1 MGKAIATMSRWAVLA
16 LLPACAAPV
25 LGPLPQAGVPRA
37 QTAAT
42 APVSALRVS
51 RVLRVPAAVDQAYA
65 AAMKDTV
72 ASYEAE
78 PDISGVTV
86 TPLRPTFRLAQRDSA
101 PVYIMAG
108 MGNMKG
114 KLDKDIVA
122 TAFSVGFAFDEN
134 GQDTGFGSS
143 CFVDSIASTAR
154 KAPAKRLRAQPI
166 TPWNFRYMS
175 AVPGGLNVALDRLHN
190 KQMDEL
196 QAMFA
201 GQHLKPLKATP
212 GPGRIVAIRHKEQ
225 TVGYIE
231 SLSSVMWDKDPMQN
245 KGVEVVN
252 VFDPTGVLIESEGRY
267 LDPVTGNNHKLFQF
281 ER

>member
-1 MGKAIATMSRWAVLA
+1 MGRVIATVSRWAVLA

-25 LGPLPQAGVPRA
+25 LGPLPQAGMPRA

-42 APVSALRVS
+42 APVTTLRVS
-51 RVLRVPAAVDQAYA
+51 RVASVPAAVDQAYA

-72 ASYEAE
+72 ATYEAE

-114 KLDKDIVA
+114 KVDRDTVA
-122 TAFSVGFAFDEN
+122 TAFSIGFAFDES
-134 GQDTGFGSS
+134 GRDTGFSSS
-143 CFVDSIASTAR
+143 CFVDSIASTGR
-154 KAPAKRLRAQPI
+154 KAPAKRLRAQPV
-166 TPWNFRYMS
+166 TPWNFRYMTN
-175 AVPGGLNVALDRLHN
+175 VPGGLHVALDLLHN

-196 QAMFA
+196 QTMFA
-201 GQHLKPLKATP
+201 GQHLKPLKPTP

-225 TVGYIE
+225 IVGYIE
-231 SLSSVMWDKDPMQN
+231 SLSAVMWDQDPLKN

-252 VFDPTGVLIESEGRY
+252 VFDPQGALLESEGRY
-267 LDPVTGNNHKLFQF
+267 LDPETGNNHKLFQF